1 MPKKQKDGYLVYGDD
16 IKAQIDNL
24 DSLTA
29 DLDAMVD
36 KETKKALKKRYKD
49 VRKRGGAKPE
59 TAAVPTEHLEDIQSD
74 TGRNAYEDLPDE
86 DEEKPKEKKPKKT
99 PNIILIILIILV
111 VGSLLVGGWFVLSP
125 MLFPK
130 EETAPSPSPSADIFK
145 GVTETKMPE
154 LENAGGSI
162 DVNNTPTP
170 EETDSPSS
178 VVVTKGLLP
187 EISITSEVQLSDTL
201 VYATTINSTIQ
212 AYYDSI
218 LSTIQEYEIG
228 YNIESEMDKYS
239 AMLNFDIE
247 MMESQ
252 YKSIYGQFGG
262 DDYYSNSLERFRNI
276 KTLTESLENSMSV
289 NDINTTANNYIR
301 NENTL
306 AEKSRTA
313 LIAYLDENG
322 VVYSDEDESKITYDE
337 LPEETAEP
345 ESSANPDASASPS
358 ADAAAGQ

>member
-49 VRKRGGAKPE
+49 VRKRGGSKTE
-59 TAAVPTEHLEDIQSD
+59 AAVPSERLEDIRSD
-74 TGRNAYEDLPDE
+74 MGNSAYEDLPDE
-86 DEEKPKEKKPKKT
+86 EEEKPKEKKPKKK
-99 PNIILIILIILV
+99 PNIILIVLIIIV
-111 VGSLLVGGWFVLSP
+111 VGSLLTVAWFVFSP
-125 MLFPK
+125 MIFPSDDA
-130 EETAPSPSPSADIFK
+130 EPTPTPSADIFK

-154 LENAGGSI
+154 LENAGDPI
-162 DVNNTPTP
+162 DVNNTPDPEATETP
-170 EETDSPSS
+170 SA

-218 LSTIQEYEIG
+218 LSNIKEYVIG
-228 YNIESEMDKYS
+228 YNIESKMDKYT
-239 AMLNFDIE
+239 AMLDFDIK

-262 DDYYSNSLERFRNI
+262 DDYYNNSLERFRNI

-306 AEKSRTA
+306 AEKSRSA
-313 LIAYLDENG
+313 LIEYLDANG

-337 LPEETAEP
+337 LPEETATP
-345 ESSANPDASASPS
+345 ESTAEAESTASPS
-358 ADAAAGQ
+358 AGAEAGQ